1 MLQLT
6 PKTLAIVASFTAAA
20 TTLFFA
26 GCVEETASEEQTVLK
41 DDAGETY
48 TLRQNRDG
56 TETADYGDGRE
67 VTFRREDDGTLSPVS
82 GAAGLLTGLAAG
94 YFLFHGFQLPSG
106 SHFDTNTNRYVVS
119 GTPQKITGEKR
130 RQALS
135 SYVPS
140 SSTRTTTEKA
150 TTAKGNAK
158 STVQSPAKSGF
169 GSAGTR
175 GGGAS

>member
-6 PKTLAIVASFTAAA
+6 PKTLAIVTGFTATA

-26 GCVEETASEEQTVLK
+26 GCAEETASEEQTVLK

-67 VTFRREDDGTLSPVS
+67 VTFRREDDGTLSPIS
-82 GAAGLLTGLAAG
+82 GTAGLLTGLATG

-119 GTPQKITGEKR
+119 GTPQKITREKR

-140 SSTRTTTEKA
+140 SITRTATEKA
-150 TTAKGNAK
+150 SIAKGSAK

-169 GSAGTR
+169 GSAGAR

>member
-1 MLQLT
+1 MLKLT
-6 PKTLAIVASFTAAA
+6 PKTLAIVAGFTATA
-20 TTLFFA
+20 TTFFFA
-26 GCVEETASEEQTVLK
+26 GCAEETASGEQTVLK

-48 TLRQNRDG
+48 TLRQNSDG

-67 VTFRREDDGTLSPVS
+67 VTFRREDDGTLSPIS
-82 GAAGLLTGLAAG
+82 GTAGLLTGLAAG

-106 SHFDTNTNRYVVS
+106 SHFDTNTNRYVVN

-135 SYVPS
+135 TYVPS
-140 SSTRTTTEKA
+140 SSTRTSTEKA
-150 TTAKGNAK
+150 ATAKGSAK
-158 STVQSPAKSGF
+158 STAQSPAKSGF
-169 GSAGTR
+169 GSAGAR

>member
-1 MLQLT
+1 MLKLT
-6 PKTLAIVASFTAAA
+6 PNTLAIVAGFTAAA
-20 TTLFFA
+20 TTFFFA
-26 GCVEETASEEQTVLK
+26 GCAEETASGEQTVLK
-41 DDAGETY
+41 DDVGETY

-67 VTFRREDDGTLSPVS
+67 VTFRREDDGTLSPIS
-82 GAAGLLTGLAAG
+82 GTAGLLTGLAAG

-106 SHFDTNTNRYVVS
+106 SHFDTNTNRYVVN

-135 SYVPS
+135 TYVPS
-140 SSTRTTTEKA
+140 SNARTTTEKA
-150 TTAKGNAK
+150 ATAKG
-158 STVQSPAKSGF
+158 SAKSGF
-169 GSAGTR
+169 GSAGAR